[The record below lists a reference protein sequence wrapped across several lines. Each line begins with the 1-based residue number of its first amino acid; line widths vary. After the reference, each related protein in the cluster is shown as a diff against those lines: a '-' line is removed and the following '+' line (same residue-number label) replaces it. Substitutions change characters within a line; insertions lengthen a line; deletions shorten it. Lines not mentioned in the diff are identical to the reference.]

1 MTHTIAY
8 DSFEDSEL
16 LKKAGYNE
24 TQIKIEILRTKKQ
37 NEEFNKIIDN
47 NLATKTDIFLI
58 QRDIAELR
66 KDTKHEFESVR
77 QDIAELRKDTKH
89 EFESV
94 RQDIAELRKDTK
106 TDIAL
111 VQKDI
116 KALEASFKKDIMWI
130 KIIGA
135 AFGSTILGALGILLS
150 R

>member
-47 NLATKTDIFLI
+47 QLATKTDIFLI

-77 QDIAELRKDTKH
+77 QDITELRKDTKH
-89 EFESV
+89 
-94 RQDIAELRKDTK
+94 
-106 TDIAL
+106 DIAL

-116 KALEASFKKDIMWI
+116 KALEVSFKKDIMWI

-135 AFGSTILGALGILLS
+135 AFGSAILGALGILLS

>member
-47 NLATKTDIFLI
+47 QLATK
-58 QRDIAELR
+58 
-66 KDTKHEFESVR
+66 H
-77 QDIAELRKDTKH
+77 
-89 EFESV
+89 
-94 RQDIAELRKDTK
+94 
-106 TDIAL
+106 DIAL
-111 VQKDI
+111 V
-116 KALEASFKKDIMWI
+116 LKDIMWI
-130 KIIGA
+130 KVIGA
-135 AFGSTILGALGILLS
+135 AFGSAILAALGILLS

>member
-77 QDIAELRKDTKH
+77 QDIAELRKDTK
-89 EFESV
+89 
-94 RQDIAELRKDTK
+94 